1 MPWESNQSQA
11 ETNAFINER
20 LAAIEDQ
27 IKDLKS
33 YVSGQDRPNN
43 ADGVKVI
50 KLSDEE
56 LATIRSTLQSNSA
69 IAASASAMAG
79 RKILILVDPPGVC
92 FDYSNF

>member
-1 MPWESNQSQA
+1 MPLSMSAWQP
-11 ETNAFINER
+11 
-20 LAAIEDQ
+20 
-27 IKDLKS
+27 LKTKS
-33 YVSGQDRPNN
+33 KISRATSRVQDRPNSG
-43 ADGVKVI
+43 DGVKVI